1 MNPHNFNVI
10 DVHTRKRYSSR
21 ILKAIYFIIFPP
33 ADPHKV
39 VVAKNVEW
47 AKKHF
52 FVALVHA
59 VPMAHGRRNFKDTN
73 PLILSSLVIL
83 FGVVK
88 QFGRF

>member
-21 ILKAIYFIIFPP
+21 IRKAIYFIIFPP

-39 VVAKNVEW
+39 VVAKKRRVG
-47 AKKHF
+47 KKKI

-59 VPMAHGRRNFKDTN
+59 ASVA
-73 PLILSSLVIL
+73 L
-83 FGVVK
+83 
-88 QFGRF
+88 